1 MISLGSRIVLRRLVT
16 GLGATL
22 CVASFFAWDA
32 AKTAS
37 MAQQPFPQFSN
48 RCDAQRVR
56 DDWLDRHDAIRRTRS
71 ALKEMIG
78 AVHERYTDADF
89 GYDPATNKNRRKEFS
104 EAFDEANRRFED
116 LINGAALNSTP
127 ACHVCQLAPIY
138 EKAKFVG
145 EGDRVTLQE
154 LVRLSDLFDDLAT
167 DQEQIDRKRREFQD
181 LHDRSSEAGDRL
193 RDTIG
198 ALTRDMED
206 HKRMLAEFRHSPDWN
221 PNSPRMATERE
232 KYTCDNM

>member
-1 MISLGSRIVLRRLVT
+1 MVLRQLLT
-16 GLGATL
+16 GLGAAL
-22 CVASFFAWDA
+22 CIASFFAWDA
-32 AKTAS
+32 VNSAS
-37 MAQQPFPQFSN
+37 MAQQQFSN
-48 RCDAQRVR
+48 RCDGPRVR
-56 DDWLDRHDAIRRTRS
+56 DEWLDRHDAIRRARS

-78 AVHERYTDADF
+78 AVHDRYTDADF

-104 EAFDEANRRFED
+104 EAFDAANSRFEE

-127 ACHVCQLAPIY
+127 ACHVCQLVPIY
-138 EKAKFVG
+138 EKAKAVG

-167 DQEQIDRKRREFQD
+167 DQEQIDRKRHEFQD

-206 HKRMLAEFRHSPDWN
+206 HKRTLAEFRHSPDWN
-221 PNSPRMATERE
+221 PNSPRMTTERE